1 MAFEKFNVYQFERC
15 PNASE
20 ASLVSGAVQDKV
32 QMVPEAPTDLVE
44 AYHRHKADCALLKS
58 VHDLKRK
65 YTTYLAMGASVQ
77 SRIKRRQP

>member
-1 MAFEKFNVYQFERC
+1 MAFEKLNVYQFERC

-44 AYHRHKADCALLKS
+44 AYHRHNADCALLKS
-58 VHDLKRK
+58 LYDLKRK

-77 SRIKRRQP
+77 RVKRRQP